1 MAKKYI
7 ITKSPFKEGK
17 HAAITIK
24 VLRENPA
31 YEKCEVIEMGTKKE
45 LQKKGWLIF

>member
-1 MAKKYI
+1 MFKKYVI
-7 ITKSPFKEGK
+7 VKSPFKDGK

-31 YEKCEVIEMGTKKE
+31 YRDCEVIEMGTKKE